1 MTIVESLN
9 VPIAMGGSAWR
20 EAATIQMPNTMHR
33 DTRKWN
39 AATLIEWCQSGAGL
53 IVVSGSGMRRSIACF
68 RELRVVTSIRRAHFS
83 LLRDWGKRGRKKGRN
98 LGLARGL
105 RPLPDFTG
113 ILFGGGGG

>member
-1 MTIVESLN
+1 
-9 VPIAMGGSAWR
+9 VPVAVGGGAWR

-68 RELRVVTSIRRAHFS
+68 RELRVITSIRCAHFS
-83 LLRDWGKRGRKKGRN
+83 LLRDWGRRARKRTETLR
-98 LGLARGL
+98 LRGVYGPCRISPGYYL
-105 RPLPDFTG
+105 VEAAAKQR
-113 ILFGGGGG
+113 